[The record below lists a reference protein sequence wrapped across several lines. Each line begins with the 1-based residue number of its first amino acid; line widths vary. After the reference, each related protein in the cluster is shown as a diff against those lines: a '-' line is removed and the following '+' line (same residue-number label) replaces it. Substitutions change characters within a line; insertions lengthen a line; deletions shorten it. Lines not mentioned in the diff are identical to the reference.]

1 MNAKIQPIS
10 VRRRIIYVDGS
21 VQKWLLVALVTFEAV
36 LVSLAL
42 WLLYRELNALLE
54 ANLYRIHFSE
64 SPEIDPLLIR
74 NALYG
79 LGGLIVINVAV
90 LLIVDWFWS
99 RHVKSILRPFT
110 QLLNKVEALD
120 FSEDMPEQTSHKV
133 IELAHSW
140 RNHERQRLFQLR
152 TEIAK
157 LKSTDEKNSAQEVL
171 PHEVEST
178 RHTLQNI
185 VKLLS

>member
-10 VRRRIIYVDGS
+10 ARRRIIYVDGS

-36 LVSLAL
+36 LVSIAL

-64 SPEIDPLLIR
+64 SPQIDPLLIK

-79 LGGLIVINVAV
+79 LGGLIIINIAV
-90 LLIVDWFWS
+90 LLVVDWFWT

-120 FSEDMPEQTSHKV
+120 FSEDMPEQRSHKV
-133 IELAHSW
+133 IELAHAW

-157 LKSTDEKNSAQEVL
+157 LKGANEKNSSQGSVT
-171 PHEVEST
+171 HETESN
-178 RHTLQNI
+178 RHTLEKI
-185 VKLLS
+185 IKLLS